1 MNLFYYTNSTDTDS
15 HRVVNLIQFP
25 FKMNRSVSGYQHATA
40 YTTRMTKRKHAE
52 DVLSQ
57 VNEILKKYRE
67 ELDQQED
74 EENVETETE
83 DRETDEGGGGEENEG
98 EEAPTTKSYIQY
110 SP

>member
-1 MNLFYYTNSTDTDS
+1 MNPVYYTNLTDTDS

-40 YTTRMTKRKHAE
+40 YTTSMAKRKNAD

-57 VNEILKKYRE
+57 VKEILKKHRAQ
-67 ELDQQED
+67 LDQ
-74 EENVETETE
+74 EEEEKVETDTE
-83 DRETDEGGGGEENEG
+83 DRETDEGGDEENEG
-98 EEAPTTKSYIQY
+98 EEAPTTKSFIQY